1 MHRLRKEGLN
11 HITQIPKIDIMEEY
25 KRLCKLLLQLE
36 PRFDERKYDPRILK
50 SIVGWVWQNN
60 SWNMLNLD
68 YNKGLFLFGAIGRG
82 KSLTMRLLYE
92 YLKDV
97 AKRYPEYYSKNSNRF
112 GKDWKSASVIANLY
126 ANDGLPELG
135 PMLKPYHPLYIDEL
149 GREPIPASNYGT
161 RMNVMQFILQMR
173 YDIRSYSI
181 THVTTNLSLDEIT
194 EVYGVYIADRCLEMF
209 NFIEF
214 RGESLRR

>member
-11 HITQIPKIDIMEEY
+11 HITRIPKIDMMEEY

-36 PRFDERKYDPRILK
+36 PRFDERKYDTRILK

-60 SWNMLNLD
+60 SWNLLNLD

-92 YLKDV
+92 YLLSV
-97 AKRYPEYYSKNSNRF
+97 ARRYPEYYKKNNDRF
-112 GKDWKSASVIANLY
+112 GKDWKSASVIANMY
-126 ANDGLPELG
+126 ANYGLPELG
-135 PMLKPYHPLYIDEL
+135 PMLRQYHPLYIDEL

-173 YDIRSYSI
+173 YDVRSYSI
-181 THVTTNLSLDEIT
+181 THVTTNLSLDEIA
-194 EVYGVYIADRCLEMF
+194 EVYGEYIADRCLEMF